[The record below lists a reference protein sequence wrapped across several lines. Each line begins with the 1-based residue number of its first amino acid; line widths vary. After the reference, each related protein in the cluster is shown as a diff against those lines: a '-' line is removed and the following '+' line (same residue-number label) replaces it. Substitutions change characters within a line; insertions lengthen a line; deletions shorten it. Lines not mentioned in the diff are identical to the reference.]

1 MHNIA
6 AKTCLFVSSLA
17 LLQERNCFLYG
28 LVKPRFTRGDPVTL
42 PGLRVIF
49 DPSYAHPSKAVLT
62 RGYTPVGTSL
72 LAQEPP
78 GGQLGHETM
87 RVVDQISSDPVPVD
101 DVLVRHEQS
110 EQDSGIARQGQ
121 PAPLPRGVD
130 DDVQVSRTGAVGQPS
145 GHVPD
150 SVTVIL
156 LELDVGATTVDA
168 ARDAAAPAGPGWSA
182 PVAREPVSAT
192 VTVPGSKSLT
202 NRALTPDV
210 GAAEH

>member
-121 PAPLPRGVD
+121 PGSRPPWSTQDANHGVERWTSPSPRPPTPTAHASTPATSTTSPASKSTWTSSLSDPRAVANMDGVANYFR
-130 DDVQVSRTGAVGQPS
+130 RTRGRSGRMLVGQ
-145 GHVPD
+145 GD
-150 SVTVIL
+150 RQGT
-156 LELDVGATTVDA
+156 
-168 ARDAAAPAGPGWSA
+168 
-182 PVAREPVSAT
+182 
-192 VTVPGSKSLT
+192 K
-202 NRALTPDV
+202 
-210 GAAEH
+210 